1 MFGFKQNGKAESG
14 RKQASI
20 GVQLIA
26 SLLVCYPEIDTVTYE
41 PEDTEITLDFVV
53 KGSTVSHEE
62 MEEFAKL
69 LDESVQTYHDLH
81 GGNPVWLSVDA
92 DIHGQRMAVHVK
104 RQLSTMLRGE
114 LDLLAQLFQD
124 KFGDKL
130 QADGHNIDVLEPE
143 FSSLQSNLLDQMLD
157 TAQEQRIK
165 ERMIG
170 MRDKDKVLVY
180 NR

>member
-81 GGNPVWLSVDA
+81 GGNPVWLAVDA

>member
-1 MFGFKQNGKAESG
+1 MFGFNKNGKAAGG
-14 RKQASI
+14 RKDASI

-26 SLLVCYPEIDTVTYE
+26 SLLVCYPEIYTVTYE
-41 PEDTEITLDFVV
+41 PKDTEITLDFVV
-53 KGSTVSHEE
+53 QGSSIGQQE

-69 LDESVQTYHDLH
+69 VDDSVQTYHDLH
-81 GGNPVWLSVDA
+81 GGQPVWLAIDA
-92 DIHGQRMAVHVK
+92 DMHGTRMTVHVK

-114 LDLLAQLFQD
+114 LDLFAQLFQD

-130 QADGHNIDVLEPE
+130 QADAHNVEVLEPE

-157 TAQEQRIK
+157 TAQEHRIK

>member
-1 MFGFKQNGKAESG
+1 
-14 RKQASI
+14 
-20 GVQLIA
+20 
-26 SLLVCYPEIDTVTYE
+26 
-41 PEDTEITLDFVV
+41 
-53 KGSTVSHEE
+53 
-62 MEEFAKL
+62 MEEFARL
-69 LDESVQTYHDLH
+69 LDESVQTYHALH
-81 GGNPVWLSVDA
+81 GGEPVWLAIDA
-92 DIHGQRMAVHVK
+92 DVQGQRMVVHVK

-114 LDLLAQLFQD
+114 LDLLAQLFRD
-124 KFGDKL
+124 KFGDNL
-130 QADGHNIDVLEPE
+130 QADGHNVDVLEPE

>member
-1 MFGFKQNGKAESG
+1 MFGFKQNGKADNG
-14 RKQASI
+14 RNQASI

-26 SLLVCYPEIDTVTYE
+26 SLLVCYPEIYTVTYE
-41 PEDTEITLDFVV
+41 PKDTEIILDFVV
-53 KGSTVSHEE
+53 KGSPASHEE
-62 MEEFAKL
+62 MEEFARL
-69 LDESVQTYHDLH
+69 LDESVQTYHALH
-81 GGNPVWLSVDA
+81 GGEPVWLAIDA
-92 DIHGQRMAVHVK
+92 DVQGQRMVVHVK

-114 LDLLAQLFQD
+114 LDLLTQLFRD
-124 KFGDKL
+124 KFGDNL
-130 QADGHNIDVLEPE
+130 QADGHNVDVLEPE

>member
-1 MFGFKQNGKAESG
+1 M
-14 RKQASI
+14 
-20 GVQLIA
+20 
-26 SLLVCYPEIDTVTYE
+26 
-41 PEDTEITLDFVV
+41 
-53 KGSTVSHEE
+53 
-62 MEEFAKL
+62 
-69 LDESVQTYHDLH
+69 QTYHALH
-81 GGNPVWLSVDA
+81 GGEPVWLAVDA

-114 LDLLAQLFQD
+114 LDLLTQLFRD
-124 KFGDKL
+124 KFGDNL
-130 QADGHNIDVLEPE
+130 QADGHNVDVLEPE